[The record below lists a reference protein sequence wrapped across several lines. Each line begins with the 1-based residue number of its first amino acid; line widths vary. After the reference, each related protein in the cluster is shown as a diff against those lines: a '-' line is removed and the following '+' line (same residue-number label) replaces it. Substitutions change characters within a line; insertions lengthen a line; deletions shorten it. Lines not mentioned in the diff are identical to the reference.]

1 MFMKEPVVELKKEH
15 QLIQPLFLA
24 EGLLEMLL
32 ALLEVMLCVERVLD
46 MSPLETTLNKVRTN
60 RNTLKFY
67 SEANKKCGRFS
78 FVILAIKNVII
89 GATKIKI
96 TSSTINIL

>member
-1 MFMKEPVVELKKEH
+1 MKEPVVELKKEH

-60 RNTLKFY
+60 LEEQDRTRQLDISAGY
-67 SEANKKCGRFS
+67 VDDKKATITTR
-78 FVILAIKNVII
+78 VII
-89 GATKIKI
+89 NRPIVAGAA
-96 TSSTINIL
+96 L